1 MIGLRADEE
10 RVVEVSALVNTDDL
24 RFGDSVLL
32 NRVSGILMEKLPTY
46 EAQDL
51 ILQEVPDISFNDIGG
66 QSQQVEQIRDAIET
80 PYLYPDEYKEFDLSP
95 PKGILLYGPP
105 GCGKTMMASAIANN
119 LAKRIREKTGRDD
132 VRGYFI
138 NVKGPELLN
147 KYVGETERKIREVF
161 QKARDKSKEGV
172 PVVIFFDEMDSL
184 FRSRGMG
191 ISSDMEST
199 VVPTFLAEID
209 GIEGLR
215 DVIVIG
221 ASNRQDLLDPAVLRP
236 GRLDVKIKVDRPT
249 EDDAIDIFSKYL
261 CIGIPIDSELLA
273 EYDGDEKKAL
283 DSVILAAINE
293 MYMTTDDNKFIE
305 VTYARGEREMLYF
318 KDFVSGAMI
327 RNIVD
332 RAKKSAV
339 KRLIKNSSKGSG
351 EKGLRLDD
359 LIQAIREEYKENEDL
374 PNTTNPDDWAKISG
388 RKGER
393 IVNIRAMTDEP
404 EKKKKEIKTV
414 KGGAYL

>member
-1 MIGLRADEE
+1 MQSRIIWL
-10 RVVEVSALVNTDDL
+10 
-24 RFGDSVLL
+24 SVF
-32 NRVSGILMEKLPTY
+32 EK
-46 EAQDL
+46 
-51 ILQEVPDISFNDIGG
+51 
-66 QSQQVEQIRDAIET
+66 
-80 PYLYPDEYKEFDLSP
+80 
-95 PKGILLYGPP
+95 
-105 GCGKTMMASAIANN
+105 
-119 LAKRIREKTGRDD
+119 KTGRDD

-359 LIQAIREEYKENEDL
+359 LVQAIREEYKENEDL

>member
-1 MIGLRADEE
+1 
-10 RVVEVSALVNTDDL
+10 
-24 RFGDSVLL
+24 
-32 NRVSGILMEKLPTY
+32 
-46 EAQDL
+46 
-51 ILQEVPDISFNDIGG
+51 
-66 QSQQVEQIRDAIET
+66 
-80 PYLYPDEYKEFDLSP
+80 
-95 PKGILLYGPP
+95 
-105 GCGKTMMASAIANN
+105 
-119 LAKRIREKTGRDD
+119 
-132 VRGYFI
+132 
-138 NVKGPELLN
+138 
-147 KYVGETERKIREVF
+147 
-161 QKARDKSKEGV
+161 
-172 PVVIFFDEMDSL
+172 
-184 FRSRGMG
+184 MG

-249 EDDAIDIFSKYL
+249 EDDAVDIFSKYL
-261 CIGIPIDSELLA
+261 CAGIPIDSELLA

-283 DSVILAAINE
+283 NSVILAAINE
-293 MYMTTDDNKFIE
+293 MYTTTDDNKFIE

-339 KRLIKNSSKGSG
+339 KRLIKDSSKESG
-351 EKGLRLDD
+351 KKGLQLDD
-359 LIQAIREEYKENEDL
+359 LVQAIREEYKENEDL

-404 EKKKKEIKTV
+404 EKRKKEIKTV